1 MKFYTNIFE
10 QIISLDNLFLA
21 WDEFKKGK
29 LKKKDVLEF
38 EWNLEENTLEL
49 HRNLKYHT
57 YKHGVYYSFFITDPK
72 LREIHKATVVDRV
85 LHHAIFR
92 VFNPIFEP
100 TFISSSFSC
109 RISKGNHKGV
119 DCLAK
124 FIRQVSKNNTGPCYV
139 LKCDIK
145 KFFDSIDHEIL
156 LNIIQKRISDQNTM
170 RLLSGII
177 GSYSKTV
184 PLQLGLFERERESN
198 SAGLPIGNLT
208 SQLFANIYMNEF
220 DQFIKHKLKIRHYA
234 RYTDDFVIVS
244 NDHAYL
250 ESLIP
255 EIQFFLE
262 INLKLK
268 LHPNKVSIRKIRQ
281 GIDFLGYVV
290 FPNHR
295 LLRTKTKRRI
305 FAKLRKRV
313 AEFKAGLI
321 SRNVL
326 DQSLNSYL
334 GALSHAST
342 HELQEELKNQFWFW
356 LNE

>member
-1 MKFYTNIFE
+1 
-10 QIISLDNLFLA
+10 
-21 WDEFKKGK
+21 
-29 LKKKDVLEF
+29 
-38 EWNLEENTLEL
+38 
-49 HRNLKYHT
+49 
-57 YKHGVYYSFFITDPK
+57 
-72 LREIHKATVVDRV
+72 
-85 LHHAIFR
+85 
-92 VFNPIFEP
+92 
-100 TFISSSFSC
+100 
-109 RISKGNHKGV
+109 
-119 DCLAK
+119 
-124 FIRQVSKNNTGPCYV
+124 

-305 FAKLRKRV
+305 FAKLRKTV